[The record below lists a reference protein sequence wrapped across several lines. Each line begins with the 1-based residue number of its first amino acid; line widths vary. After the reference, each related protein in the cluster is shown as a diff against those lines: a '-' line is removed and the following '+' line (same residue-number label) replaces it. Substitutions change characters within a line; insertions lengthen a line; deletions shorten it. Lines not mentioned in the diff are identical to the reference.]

1 MCWQQL
7 RSAVARRIRY
17 KVTRGGVLFTFAI
30 LVVGLGA
37 IVSANNLLFL
47 IVATMLAT
55 LLVSG
60 LVSRLCLAGLELDFQ
75 VPGPCAGE
83 APGSRQDLRAQSK
96 WLMPSFSIRVEAIRD
111 PGQSDAPLGR
121 VLPARRG
128 ERDGR

>member
-1 MCWQQL
+1 MGSAGRNGRPFRRATTGRAMRRGTRSLRRRESGNSTSVWQQL
-7 RSAVARRIRY
+7 RAAVARRIRY

-37 IVSANNLLFL
+37 IISANNLLFL

-75 VPGPCAGE
+75 VP
-83 APGSRQDLRAQSK
+83 DH
-96 WLMPSFSIRVEAIRD
+96 V
-111 PGQSDAPLGR
+111 
-121 VLPARRG
+121 PARRPV
-128 ERDGR
+128 